1 MNSIEKHGLKG
12 RDSPLGR
19 PYLRAIPSLPPL
31 SGHGD
36 TGILKHGDMEIRR
49 CWNTGIK
56 RRGDTETWGYCSMST
71 SSKVPASPRLRVPLS
86 RNASLRPRVWEGV
99 TLKRILSF
107 HRAPFLLVRPVQG
120 WH

>member
-1 MNSIEKHGLKG
+1 MLEHRDKETRRHGN
-12 RDSPLGR
+12 
-19 PYLRAIPSLPPL
+19 
-31 SGHGD
+31 
-36 TGILKHGDMEIRR
+36 MEILLHVFQF
-49 CWNTGIK
+49 
-56 RRGDTETWGYCSMST
+56 
-71 SSKVPASPRLRVPLS
+71 KVPASPRLRVPLS